1 MAEDTPDPTVVVP
14 DAARAVLSRMRSAA
28 RSAAPRASATQTR
41 PPQVRRRTR
50 RPAGGYSGPGPD
62 DRDPM
67 AVGVA
72 WGELLA
78 DQGWTD
84 VVDVARL
91 MGLWPQIVGPAN
103 AEHAQPESFD
113 PETGTLT
120 IRTSSTAWAEQLKL
134 MLPTL
139 RGAIDGQVGVG
150 VVRDV
155 RLLGPAPPAR
165 RGRLRVRGRGPR
177 DTYG

>member
-1 MAEDTPDPTVVVP
+1 MAEDTPDPVVVP
-14 DAARAVLSRMRSAA
+14 DAARAVLSRIRSAA
-28 RSAAPRASATQTR
+28 RSAAPRAAVSSSKSPQSR
-41 PPQVRRRTR
+41 PRPRRR
-50 RPAGGYSGPGPD
+50 AGGYSGSGPD

-72 WGELLA
+72 WGQLLA

-91 MGLWPQIVGPAN
+91 MGLWPQIVGLTN

-113 PETGTLT
+113 PDSATLT
-120 IRTSSTAWAEQLKL
+120 IRTSSTAWAEQLRL
-134 MLPTL
+134 MRPTL
-139 RGAIDGQVGVG
+139 LGAIEAQVGIG
-150 VVRDV
+150 VVREL
-155 RLLGPAPPAR
+155 RLVGPAPPAR